1 MQLSLNEMQVECR
14 KAARGAGLA
23 WGLAEE
29 TGRAVAWLAQ
39 YGVDALPALLDC
51 LRAVSVE
58 DRSGDPIRGGTEMGD
73 LAGKMG
79 LGGVLSFAEI
89 RQPILFLPFAALS
102 ARLINRPVTITH
114 SDGAWLLT
122 PEGAD
127 RSVLQEVAR
136 RSIVTAVTCR
146 AGDMQPSAQ
155 QKSPP
160 GMPRVEIDEAIW
172 QRLQDLAHRTYV
184 PASEQ
189 SRLLGAGAGT
199 IDND

>member
-1 MQLSLNEMQVECR
+1 MQLSLNEIQVECR

-39 YGVDALPALLDC
+39 RGVDALPTLLDC
-51 LRAVSVE
+51 LGAVPV
-58 DRSGDPIRGGTEMGD
+58 DDWIGDPIRSGIEVAD
-73 LAGKMG
+73 LAGKMASG
-79 LGGVLSFAEI
+79 DVLSFSEI
-89 RQPILFLPFAALS
+89 RQPVLFLPFAALS
-102 ARLINRPVTITH
+102 ARLISRTVTVIH
-114 SDGAWLLT
+114 SDGTWLLS
-122 PEGAD
+122 PDGVD
-127 RSVLQEVAR
+127 RSALQEAAR
-136 RSIVTAVTCR
+136 RSVITAVTCR
-146 AGDMQPSAQ
+146 AGDMHSSAQ
-155 QKSPP
+155 EKSPLQ
-160 GMPRVEIDEAIW
+160 MSRLEIDEAVW